1 MAKIIAVTN
10 RRGKVGKSTT
20 AVNLSIAFAYSGK
33 KTLLADLD
41 SACSCAKVFGF
52 KKREIAKDVFAGSKP
67 EVSFRK
73 AILKTSIKNLDF
85 IYIKRLPYLD
95 EMRVG
100 GISANVHI
108 LKTTLKPVS
117 NKYDYVIMDCPPY
130 HAGTI
135 NASLIVADSV
145 IIPVALGMFSA
156 DAVRSVLAQI
166 EEIKENYNPDLTIDG
181 ILLTIYEFNNENS
194 FALKK
199 ELFKDYAQLM
209 FNTSIPKRSVVS
221 EAFENNKPLL
231 VFKPDDRASKAY
243 VKVADELFERK
254 GLFNSKKKNE

>member
-1 MAKIIAVTN
+1 MGKIIAITN

-20 AVNLSIAFAYSGK
+20 AVNLAIAFAFLGK

-41 SACSCAKVFGF
+41 SAGSCAKAFGF
-52 KKREIAKDVFAGSKP
+52 KKHELANDIFTSSKP

-73 AILKTSIKNLDF
+73 AILKTGTKNLDF

-95 EMRVG
+95 EMKAG
-100 GISANVHI
+100 GISANEHI

-117 NKYDYVIMDCPPY
+117 ANYDYVIVDCPPY

-145 IIPVALGMFSA
+145 LIPVTLGMFSA

-166 EEIKENYNPDLTIDG
+166 DEIKENYNPELNVDG
-181 ILLTIYEFNNENS
+181 ILLTNYEFNNEAS
-194 FALKK
+194 FTLKK
-199 ELFKDYAQLM
+199 ELFKEYPQLV
-209 FNTSIPKRSVVS
+209 FNTSIPKSTAVTKALD
-221 EAFENNKPLL
+221 ENKPLL
-231 VFKPDDRASKAY
+231 IFKPDDRASKAY
-243 VKVADELFERK
+243 IKLADELFERK
-254 GLFNSKKKNE
+254 NLFNHKRKN